1 MGIDLKKMR
10 QKLADLHNK
19 GGNGNGVKFW
29 KPSDGENVIRILPSP
44 DGDPFKHFHF
54 HYNVGEKAG
63 FLCPKKNFG
72 DDCPV
77 CDFVSKLYNDGDDES
92 RQLARK
98 LVAKSRFFSPV
109 VVRGEDN
116 EGAKVWGYSKTVYE
130 NLLQLVLNP
139 DYGDITDAEA
149 GTDLAL
155 VYGKAPGA
163 MFPSTNITARRK
175 TSKISSDD
183 ALMKE
188 LMETDIDFDKIFEVK
203 TKEEVGAILDKF
215 LLGEDGDNGS
225 DGVVVTDKSG
235 GSSVDDAFKDLLAS

>member
-19 GGNGNGVKFW
+19 GGNSGGAKFW
-29 KPSDGENVIRILPSP
+29 KPSEGENVIRILPSP

-109 VVRGEDN
+109 LVRGEEA
-116 EGAKVWGYSKTVYE
+116 EGVKVWGYSKTVYE

-139 DYGDITDAEA
+139 DYGDITDAHN
-149 GTDLAL
+149 GTDLVL
-155 VYGKAPGA
+155 TYGKAPGA

-175 TSKISSDD
+175 TSALVPD
-183 ALMKE
+183 ADQMSE
-188 LMETDIDFDKIFEVK
+188 LLDNEVDFDKLFEVK
-203 TKEEVGAILDKF
+203 SKDDVSAILDKF
-215 LLGEDGDNGS
+215 LLGEDGDDS
-225 DGVVVTDKSG
+225 DGVVVSDNSS

>member
-19 GGNGNGVKFW
+19 GGNSGGAKFW
-29 KPSDGENVIRILPSP
+29 KPSEGENVIRILPSP

-109 VVRGEDN
+109 LVRGEEA
-116 EGAKVWGYSKTVYE
+116 EGVKVWGYSKTVYE

-139 DYGDITDAEA
+139 DYGDITDAHN
-149 GTDLAL
+149 GTDLVL
-155 VYGKAPGA
+155 TYGKAPGA

-175 TSKISSDD
+175 TSALVPD
-183 ALMKE
+183 ADQMSE
-188 LMETDIDFDKIFEVK
+188 LLDNEVDFDKLFEVK
-203 TKEEVGAILDKF
+203 SKDDVSAILDKF
-215 LLGEDGDNGS
+215 LLGR
-225 DGVVVTDKSG
+225 
-235 GSSVDDAFKDLLAS
+235 

>member
-10 QKLADLHNK
+10 QKLSDLHNK
-19 GGNGNGVKFW
+19 GGNGSGVKFW

-139 DYGDITDAEA
+139 DYGDITDA
-149 GTDLAL
+149 
-155 VYGKAPGA
+155 
-163 MFPSTNITARRK
+163 
-175 TSKISSDD
+175 
-183 ALMKE
+183 
-188 LMETDIDFDKIFEVK
+188 
-203 TKEEVGAILDKF
+203 
-215 LLGEDGDNGS
+215 
-225 DGVVVTDKSG
+225 
-235 GSSVDDAFKDLLAS
+235 

>member
-1 MGIDLKKMR
+1 MALNLDAMKAKLDKLNGKGEGGKK
-10 QKLADLHNK
+10 N
-19 GGNGNGVKFW
+19 FW
-29 KPSDGENVIRILPSP
+29 RPEDGESNIRIVSTP
-44 DGDPFKHFHF
+44 DGDPFKEKFF
-54 HYNVGEKAG
+54 HYNVAQGG

-109 VVRGEDN
+109 VVRGEDA
-116 EGAKVWGYSKTVYE
+116 EGVKVWGYSKTVYE

-139 DYGDITDAEA
+139 DYGDITDPHN
-149 GTDLAL
+149 GTDLVL
-155 VYGKAPGA
+155 TYGKAPGA

-175 TSKISSDD
+175 TSALSGDSDQMSEFLD
-183 ALMKE
+183 SE
-188 LMETDIDFDKIFEVK
+188 PDFDKLFEVK
-203 TKEEVGAILDKF
+203 TKEDVSAILDKF
-215 LLGEDGDNGS
+215 LLGEDGDSS
-225 DGVVVTDKSG
+225 DGVVVTEKSG

>member
-19 GGNGNGVKFW
+19 GGNSGGAKFW
-29 KPSDGENVIRILPSP
+29 KPSEGENVIRILPSP

-109 VVRGEDN
+109 LVRGEEA
-116 EGAKVWGYSKTVYE
+116 EGVKVWGYSKTVYE

-139 DYGDITDAEA
+139 DYGDITDAHN
-149 GTDLAL
+149 GTDLVL
-155 VYGKAPGA
+155 TYGKAPGA

-175 TSKISSDD
+175 TSALSGDSDQMSEFLD
-183 ALMKE
+183 SE
-188 LMETDIDFDKIFEVK
+188 PDFDKLFEVK
-203 TKEEVGAILDKF
+203 TKEEVSAILDKF
-215 LLGEDGDNGS
+215 LLGEDGDSS
-225 DGVVVTDKSG
+225 DGVVVTDKSS

>member
-19 GGNGNGVKFW
+19 GGNGSGARFW
-29 KPSDGENVIRILPSP
+29 KPSVGENVVRILPTK

-109 VVRGEDN
+109 VVRGEDA
-116 EGAKVWGYSKTVYE
+116 EGVKVWGYSKTVYE

-139 DYGDITDAEA
+139 DYGDITDPHN
-149 GTDLAL
+149 GTDLVL
-155 VYGKAPGA
+155 TYGKAPGA

-175 TSKISSDD
+175 TSALSGDSDQMSEFLD
-183 ALMKE
+183 SE
-188 LMETDIDFDKIFEVK
+188 PDFDKLFEVK
-203 TKEEVGAILDKF
+203 SKEDVSAILDKF
-215 LLGEDGDNGS
+215 LLGEDGDSS
-225 DGVVVTDKSG
+225 DGVVVTEKSG

>member
-19 GGNGNGVKFW
+19 GGNSGGAKFW
-29 KPSDGENVIRILPSP
+29 KPSEGENVIRILPSP

-109 VVRGEDN
+109 LVRGEEA
-116 EGAKVWGYSKTVYE
+116 EGVEVWGYSKTVYE

-139 DYGDITDAEA
+139 DYGDITDAHN
-149 GTDLAL
+149 GTDLVL
-155 VYGKAPGA
+155 TYGKAPGA

-175 TSKISSDD
+175 TSALVPD
-183 ALMKE
+183 ADQMSE
-188 LMETDIDFDKIFEVK
+188 LLDNEVDFDKLFEVK
-203 TKEEVGAILDKF
+203 SKDDVSAILDKF
-215 LLGEDGDNGS
+215 LLGEDGDDS
-225 DGVVVTDKSG
+225 DGVVVSDKSS

>member
-19 GGNGNGVKFW
+19 GGNSGGAKFW
-29 KPSDGENVIRILPSP
+29 KPSEGENVIRILPSP

-109 VVRGEDN
+109 LVRGEEA
-116 EGAKVWGYSKTVYE
+116 EGVKVWGYSKTVYE

-139 DYGDITDAEA
+139 DYGDITDAHN
-149 GTDLAL
+149 GTDLVL
-155 VYGKAPGA
+155 TYGKAPGA

-175 TSKISSDD
+175 TSALVPD
-183 ALMKE
+183 ADQMSE
-188 LMETDIDFDKIFEVK
+188 LLDNEVDFDKLFEVK
-203 TKEEVGAILDKF
+203 SKDDVSAILDKF
-215 LLGEDGDNGS
+215 LLGEDGDDS
-225 DGVVVTDKSG
+225 DGVVVSDKSS

>member
-19 GGNGNGVKFW
+19 GGNSGGAKFW
-29 KPSDGENVIRILPSP
+29 KPSEGENVIRILPSP

-63 FLCPKKNFG
+63 FLCLKKNFG

-109 VVRGEDN
+109 LVRGEEA
-116 EGAKVWGYSKTVYE
+116 EGVKVWGYSKTVYE

-139 DYGDITDAEA
+139 DYGDITDAHN
-149 GTDLAL
+149 GTDLVL
-155 VYGKAPGA
+155 TYGKAPGA

-175 TSKISSDD
+175 TSALVPD
-183 ALMKE
+183 ADQMSE
-188 LMETDIDFDKIFEVK
+188 LLDNEVDFDKLFEVK
-203 TKEEVGAILDKF
+203 SKDDVSAILDKF
-215 LLGEDGDNGS
+215 LLGEDGDDS
-225 DGVVVTDKSG
+225 DGVVVSDKSS

>member
-10 QKLADLHNK
+10 QKLSDLHNK

-29 KPSDGENVIRILPSP
+29 KPVDGENVIRILPSP
-44 DGDPFKHFHF
+44 
-54 HYNVGEKAG
+54 
-63 FLCPKKNFG
+63 
-72 DDCPV
+72 
-77 CDFVSKLYNDGDDES
+77 DFVSKLYNDGDDES

-116 EGAKVWGYSKTVYE
+116 EGTKVWGYSKTVYE

-139 DYGDITDAEA
+139 DYGDITDADA

-188 LMETDIDFDKIFEVK
+188 LMETEIDFDKIFEVK
-203 TKEEVGAILDKF
+203 TKEEVAAILDKF
-215 LLGEDGDNGS
+215 LLGEDGGNDS